1 MVIRSHEY
9 ENLFFLISLL
19 FIFKMLVGGENVF
32 MTNPHIKICTHNTNY
47 VLLLE
52 NTVVEHQRIRAMV
65 FNATFSNISI
75 ISWQSALLMEETELP
90 KETHWPAASYISN
103 LITWCCI
110 EYTPPWVGFKLTTL
124 FFILL
129 WCGSRFYWWKIPE
142 FWEENHRPDASQWQT
157 FVTQSLNV
165 VSSTPLHE

>member
-75 ISWQSALLMEETELP
+75 ISWQSALLMEETGLP
-90 KETHWPAASYISN
+90 KETHRPAASY
-103 LITWCCI
+103 
-110 EYTPPWVGFKLTTL
+110 FQTL
-124 FFILL
+124 
-129 WCGSRFYWWKIPE
+129 S
-142 FWEENHRPDASQWQT
+142 HDVS
-157 FVTQSLNV
+157 
-165 VSSTPLHE
+165 SSTPRREWDSNSQRCLSFYYDVAVGSIGRRNLSSGRKTTDLMQVIDKLLSHNH